1 MVIRQ
6 EPVYL
11 GLSVALVQ
19 AHQRLLP
26 GEPYRDP
33 KTLQAI
39 ALALTALM
47 PIYRRDALTGR
58 PRELTEPELE
68 AERFTQASID
78 LLLVSKVRLDA
89 ALDTLQLTSLEQ
101 ARASLTL
108 RQGRLVSGRRPA

>member
-11 GLSVALVQ
+11 GLTLALVQ
-19 AHQRLLP
+19 AHKRLFRD
-26 GEPYRDP
+26 EPYRDP

-39 ALALTALM
+39 ALALSALM
-47 PIYRRDALTGR
+47 PIYRRDTLTGR
-58 PRELTEPELE
+58 PRELTGPELE

-108 RQGRLVSGRRPA
+108 RQGRRLSGRGPA